1 MKTAILASQ
10 NQKKIKE
17 IRAILVK
24 FGMDVITRDDAGLPK
39 DDIEET
45 EVTFEENSLLKA
57 STIMYMIKSDPE
69 LSEKYHDSPVI
80 ADDSGLVVDT
90 LGGAPGVHSARYA
103 GEDCDYA
110 ANNAKLLAEL
120 SGVPE
125 GERTAHFVTVI
136 TMIYPDSENST
147 HESHITNDETA
158 ANKDSRQ
165 TDEESRRANKNSG
178 ETDEES
184 RRANKVSSRG
194 ENKILVARGECHGR
208 IAAEL
213 RGEGGFGYDPLFIPD
228 GYDKSFAELGT
239 DFKNTISHR
248 AHALEE
254 LERMLD
260 QQL

>member
-45 EVTFEENSLLKA
+45 GVTFEENSLLKA

-125 GERTAHFVTVI
+125 DKRTAHFVTVI
-136 TMIYPDSENST
+136 TMIYPYGENST
-147 HESHITNDETA
+147 HESPVTNDENA
-158 ANKDSRQ
+158 AEKDSGR
-165 TDEESRRANKNSG
+165 TYDDVRRAN
-178 ETDEES
+178 DDS
-184 RRANKVSSRG
+184 RRGNKVSSRE
-194 ENKILVARGECHGR
+194 ENKILVARGECNGR
-208 IAAEL
+208 IATEL

-248 AHALEE
+248 ARALEE
-254 LERMLD
+254 LERMLGE
-260 QQL
+260 